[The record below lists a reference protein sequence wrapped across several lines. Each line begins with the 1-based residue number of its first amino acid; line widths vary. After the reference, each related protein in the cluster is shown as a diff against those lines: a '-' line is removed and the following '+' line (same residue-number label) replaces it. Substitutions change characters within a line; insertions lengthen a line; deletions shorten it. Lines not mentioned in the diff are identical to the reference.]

1 MRLKLLSLAALVGL
15 SMASPVDLDVR
26 QRMSS
31 IQPSTAILSCLLI
44 RDSWGKQW

>member
-1 MRLKLLSLAALVGL
+1 MHLKLLSLAALVGL

-31 IQPSTAILSCLLI
+31 IQSSTIVLSRSL
-44 RDSWGKQW
+44 RYSSRK